1 MKQPRRKPAE
11 SLEAM
16 RELIQY
22 HEAAYRAGLREI
34 SDEVFDAL
42 VQRYLKA
49 LHEAT
54 P

>member
-1 MKQPRRKPAE
+1 MTTKKPRGKPAE
-11 SLEAM
+11 PLEQI

-22 HEAAYRAGLREI
+22 HEAAYREGRREI

-42 VQRYLKA
+42 VQRYLTAGGK
-49 LHEAT
+49 